1 MKKYF
6 ITLCAMMAMCVASFT
21 SMAAVQQVYVCGSI
35 NGQGW
40 KPGPSTIRLSDITDG
55 WFKLDVTLVGEFKVS
70 STVGSKDDDWTGFD
84 KGAVKFDFG
93 TKALNAVYDKN
104 GGSWGNSTVPAGT
117 KAIYFSSDLTKAA
130 ISDGTWTPD
139 AYVEGENPDP
149 DPSTYT
155 VSVDATIPGWTSVKC
170 HYWGGNTSDWP
181 GEDMTD
187 NGNGVWSITLD
198 QAPENI
204 LFHNGDGDQS
214 VDFTFTDGKT
224 YVLRSRDAN
233 QKNYWCEESGDDPNP
248 DPQPADV
255 KFFRDVNG
263 TWTELALTNGS
274 YSLTVATGETVY
286 FTFTT
291 GSWNGAW
298 RPAGSSDETIADN
311 GTYSASGSGSGCY
324 IISTPGTYTLTPYA
338 NKTFTV
344 SGFGGNRPVEGLSNT
359 LPVLYINIYQT
370 NEDGS
375 FKLDNQGNK
384 IYDNYQLQVEEIDK
398 VYRPGEYWLDMNGC
412 TIVPGENIG
421 SAEAP
426 LPLEMK
432 GRGNWTRKGFA
443 KKPFKLKLGAKQV
456 LLGMGQKSK
465 HWAILAHADDNC
477 GYLRNF
483 TGFNLG
489 KRIGLPWTPSQQ
501 PVEVV
506 INGNYRGLYFL
517 TESIR
522 VGDGR
527 VPVEELADNE
537 TQPDLIS
544 GGYLVE
550 LDNYD
555 ETNQIQFSEQTC
567 VSGQFLDVLRVT
579 FDTPEEYS
587 TIQKRFV
594 SEQFE
599 AMNNLVGKANTSEGD
614 ALWSYLDLDD
624 AARYYLVEEICSHT
638 ESYHGSTYLFRDRGE
653 GQKWHFSPLW
663 DMGNAFNGS
672 TDAFFYDCDPFGN
685 TWIPSLRQN
694 EKFNAKVRETWKWFM
709 SNCYEDLMNDI
720 DEYVS
725 TISEAAKA
733 DKARWDGQPTPANG
747 QPVVDNSDMNAKKQV
762 VVNHL
767 NSKINWLKNK
777 FGDYAGIYAEPE
789 RDTTPAAKLPDYALT
804 GIEDIEAD
812 NNAAPVYYNLQGIR
826 VASPAVGSIYIEVRG
841 SQSRKVTF

>member
-21 SMAAVQQVYVCGSI
+21 SMAAVQQVYVCGAL
-35 NGQGW
+35 NDQGW

-70 STVGSKDDDWTGFD
+70 STVGSTDDDWTGFD
-84 KGAVKFDFG
+84 EGAVKFDFG

-104 GGSWGNSTVPAGT
+104 GGSTGNSTVPADT
-117 KAIYFSSDLTKAA
+117 KVIYFSSDLTKAA

-139 AYVEGENPDP
+139 AYVEG
-149 DPSTYT
+149 
-155 VSVDATIPGWTSVKC
+155 
-170 HYWGGNTSDWP
+170 
-181 GEDMTD
+181 
-187 NGNGVWSITLD
+187 
-198 QAPENI
+198 
-204 LFHNGDGDQS
+204 
-214 VDFTFTDGKT
+214 
-224 YVLRSRDAN
+224 
-233 QKNYWCEESGDDPNP
+233 GDDPDP

-263 TWTELALTNGS
+263 KWTEFDLTDGS

-291 GSWNGAW
+291 GRWDGAW
-298 RPAGSSDETIADN
+298 RPQGGTDETISAN
-311 GTYSASGSGSGCY
+311 GTYTASASGGGCFV
-324 IISTPGTYTLTPYA
+324 ISTAGTYTLTPCA

-555 ETNQIQFSEQTC
+555 ETNQIRFSEQTC
-567 VSGQFLDVLRVT
+567 VSGQLRDVLRVT

-709 SNCYEDLMNDI
+709 SNCYKGLMNDI

-725 TISEAAKA
+725 TISEATKA

-767 NSKINWLKNK
+767 NSKINWLKNQ
-777 FGDYAGIYAEPE
+777 FGDYAGVYAEPE

>member
-21 SMAAVQQVYVCGSI
+21 SMAALQQVYVCGGI

-40 KPGPSTIRLSDITDG
+40 KPGPSTIQLSDITDG
-55 WFKLDVTLVGEFKVS
+55 WFKLDVTSVGEFKVS
-70 STVGSKDDDWTGFD
+70 STVGSTDDDWTGFD
-84 KGAVKFDFG
+84 VGAVKFDLSSQ
-93 TKALNAVYDKN
+93 ALNAVYDKN
-104 GGSWGNSTVPAGT
+104 GGSSGNSTVPAGT
-117 KAIYFSSDLTKAA
+117 KVIYFSSDLTKAA

-139 AYVEGENPDP
+139 AYVEG
-149 DPSTYT
+149 
-155 VSVDATIPGWTSVKC
+155 
-170 HYWGGNTSDWP
+170 
-181 GEDMTD
+181 
-187 NGNGVWSITLD
+187 
-198 QAPENI
+198 
-204 LFHNGDGDQS
+204 
-214 VDFTFTDGKT
+214 
-224 YVLRSRDAN
+224 
-233 QKNYWCEESGDDPNP
+233 GDDPNP
-248 DPQPADV
+248 DPQPAEV

-263 TWTELALTNGS
+263 TWTELALTDGS

-291 GSWNGAW
+291 DQWNGAW
-298 RPAGSSDETIADN
+298 RPQSGTDETISAN
-311 GTYSASGSGSGCY
+311 GTYTASASGDGCF

-338 NKTFTV
+338 NKTFAV
-344 SGFGGNRPVEGLSNT
+344 SGFSGNRPVEGLSNT

-412 TIVPGENIG
+412 TIVPGENVG

-567 VSGQFLDVLRVT
+567 VSDQLLDVLRVT

-672 TDAFFYDCDPFGN
+672 TDAFFYDCDLFGN

-709 SNCYEDLMNDI
+709 SNCYQGLMNDI

-733 DKARWDGQPTPANG
+733 DKARWDGQPNPANG

-767 NSKINWLKNK
+767 NSKINWLKNH
-777 FGDYAGIYAEPE
+777 FGDYAGVYAEPE
-789 RDTTPAAKLPDYALT
+789 RDTTPAAKLPDYAVT
-804 GIEDIEAD
+804 GIEDIEDIEAD

-826 VASPAVGSIYIEVRG
+826 VASPAAGSIYIEVRG

>member
-21 SMAAVQQVYVCGSI
+21 SMAALQQVYVCGGI

-40 KPGPSTIRLSDITDG
+40 KPGPSTIQLNDITDG
-55 WFKLDVTLVGEFKVS
+55 WFKLDVTSVGEFKVS
-70 STVGSKDDDWTGFD
+70 STVGSTDDDWAGFD
-84 KGAVKFDFG
+84 VGAVKFDLSSQ
-93 TKALNAVYDKN
+93 ALNAVYDKN
-104 GGSWGNSTVPAGT
+104 GGSSGNSTVPADT
-117 KAIYFSSDLTKAA
+117 KVIYFSSDLTKAA

-139 AYVEGENPDP
+139 AYVEG
-149 DPSTYT
+149 
-155 VSVDATIPGWTSVKC
+155 
-170 HYWGGNTSDWP
+170 
-181 GEDMTD
+181 
-187 NGNGVWSITLD
+187 
-198 QAPENI
+198 
-204 LFHNGDGDQS
+204 
-214 VDFTFTDGKT
+214 
-224 YVLRSRDAN
+224 
-233 QKNYWCEESGDDPNP
+233 GDDPNP
-248 DPQPADV
+248 DPQPAEV

-263 TWTELALTNGS
+263 TWTELALTDGS

-291 GSWNGAW
+291 DQWNGAW
-298 RPAGSSDETIADN
+298 RPQGGTDETISAN
-311 GTYSASGSGSGCY
+311 GTYTASASGDGCF

-338 NKTFTV
+338 NKTFAV
-344 SGFGGNRPVEGLSNT
+344 SGFSGNRPVEGISNT

-412 TIVPGENIG
+412 TIVPGENVG

-567 VSGQFLDVLRVT
+567 VSDQLLDVLRVT

-672 TDAFFYDCDPFGN
+672 TDAFFYDCDLFGN

-709 SNCYEDLMNDI
+709 SSCYQGLMNDI

-725 TISEAAKA
+725 IISEAAKA

-767 NSKINWLKNK
+767 NSKINWLKNQ
-777 FGDYAGIYAEPE
+777 FGDYAGVYAEPE
-789 RDTTPAAKLPDYALT
+789 RDTTPAAKLPDYAVT
-804 GIEDIEAD
+804 GIEDIEDIEAD

-826 VASPAVGSIYIEVRG
+826 VASPAAGSIYIEVRG

>member
-21 SMAAVQQVYVCGSI
+21 SMAAVQQVYVCGGL
-35 NGQGW
+35 NDQGW

-55 WFKLDVTLVGEFKVS
+55 WFKLDVTSVGEFKVS
-70 STVGSKDDDWTGFD
+70 STVGSTDSDWTGFD
-84 KGAVKFDFG
+84 VGAVKFDFS

-104 GGSWGNSTVPAGT
+104 GGSLGNSTVPADT
-117 KAIYFSSDLTKAA
+117 KVIYFSSDLTKAA

-139 AYVEGENPDP
+139 AYVEG
-149 DPSTYT
+149 
-155 VSVDATIPGWTSVKC
+155 
-170 HYWGGNTSDWP
+170 
-181 GEDMTD
+181 
-187 NGNGVWSITLD
+187 
-198 QAPENI
+198 
-204 LFHNGDGDQS
+204 
-214 VDFTFTDGKT
+214 
-224 YVLRSRDAN
+224 
-233 QKNYWCEESGDDPNP
+233 GDDPNP
-248 DPQPADV
+248 DPQPAEI

-263 TWTELALTNGS
+263 TWTEFDLTDGS
-274 YSLTVATGETVY
+274 YTLSVATDETVY

-291 GSWNGAW
+291 GSWDGAW
-298 RPAGSSDETIADN
+298 RPQGGTDETISAN
-311 GTYSASGSGSGCY
+311 GTYTASASGDGCFV
-324 IISTPGTYTLTPYA
+324 ISTAGTYTLTPYA

-370 NEDGS
+370 NDDGT
-375 FKLDNQGNK
+375 FKTDAQGNK

-412 TIVPGENIG
+412 TIVPGENVG

-567 VSGQFLDVLRVT
+567 VSDQLLDVLRVT

-672 TDAFFYDCDPFGN
+672 TDAFFYDCDLFGN

-709 SNCYEDLMNDI
+709 SNCYQGLMNDI

-733 DKARWDGQPTPANG
+733 DKARWNGQPTPANG

-767 NSKINWLKNK
+767 NSKINWLKNQ
-777 FGDYAGIYAEPE
+777 FGDYAGVYAEPE
-789 RDTTPAAKLPDYALT
+789 RDTTPAAKLPDYAVT
-804 GIEDIEAD
+804 GIEDIEDIEAD

-826 VASPAVGSIYIEVRG
+826 VASPAAGSIYIEVRG
-841 SQSRKVTF
+841 SQSRKVAF